1 MFNKASIIFT
11 LWMGEQ
17 GLRKLNDLSK
27 AKAKKLAT
35 LMKN

>member
-1 MFNKASIIFT
+1 MINKASIIFT
-11 LWMGEQ
+11 SWMEEQ
-17 GLRKLNDLSK
+17 GLRKLNDLTK